1 MNAPTISIVK
11 KVFDPLNRQLA
22 SAYPFIDAIRMD
34 IITDGIR
41 MRTELPNPRDRP
53 SQFIPVQASDQ
64 ALIHG
69 WKVIS
74 KGGGIEPPTRG
85 FSIAM
90 AIDNYINTISYM
102 NIKLVCAK
110 VCF

>member
-74 KGGGIEPPTRG
+74 KGGANIFPTLISGIPFNDVTTMTHKG
-85 FSIAM
+85 
-90 AIDNYINTISYM
+90 N
-102 NIKLVCAK
+102 K
-110 VCF
+110 